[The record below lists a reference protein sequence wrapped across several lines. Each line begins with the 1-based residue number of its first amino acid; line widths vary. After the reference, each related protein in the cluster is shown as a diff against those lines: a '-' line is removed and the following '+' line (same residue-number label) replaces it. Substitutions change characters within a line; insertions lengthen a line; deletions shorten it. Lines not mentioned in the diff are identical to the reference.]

1 VAAET
6 IIPSPTQEYAVA
18 DTLKS
23 FTLAQSDGHYLLTL
37 NSDGGDESE
46 FLLTYD
52 QLDLIAEEIDTQ
64 LNADEEEELAVDEED

>member
-6 IIPSPTQEYAVA
+6 IIPRPTQEDAVA

-23 FTLAQSDGHYLLTL
+23 FTLAQSEGQYLLTL
-37 NSDGGDESE
+37 NSDDGDETE

-64 LNADEEEELAVDEED
+64 LNADEEEELSVDEED

>member
-1 VAAET
+1 M
-6 IIPSPTQEYAVA
+6 A

-23 FTLAQSDGHYLLTL
+23 FTLAPSGGHYLLTL
-37 NSDGGDESE
+37 NSDDGDETE

>member
-1 VAAET
+1 M
-6 IIPSPTQEYAVA
+6 A

-23 FTLAQSDGHYLLTL
+23 FTLVQSEGQYLLTMH
-37 NSDGGDESE
+37 SDDGDETE

-64 LNADEEEELAVDEED
+64 LNADEEEELTVDEED

>member
-1 VAAET
+1 
-6 IIPSPTQEYAVA
+6 VA

-23 FTLAQSDGHYLLTL
+23 FTLAPSEGHYLLTL
-37 NSDGGDESE
+37 NSDDGDETE

-64 LNADEEEELAVDEED
+64 LNADEEDELTVDDDE